1 LSSNDETAQA
11 PVASPVDAAPAEG
24 EEVRMSFLEHLSE
37 LRSRLRNGAIVFL
50 VAVFV
55 SFYFVKKY
63 FVFLTRPARMA
74 WEISLAGKPA
84 VFHFAS
90 PTEPFWVYTKIAII
104 GALLF
109 ASPIIFW
116 ELWKFV
122 APGLYKKERRM
133 VMAITGA
140 TAGCFLGGAV
150 FGYTVLCTPALSY
163 MFSFAEKFNGFEI
176 QPTIMMDELVG
187 FMLAMLLGT
196 GVAFELPV
204 VLAVLGW
211 IGLVSS
217 KMLWKFDKYA
227 LILSAVVGGVLTPG
241 PDVLSQV
248 LMAGPLF
255 ALYNLS
261 ILIVWLIERG
271 RKRAM
276 DDLDKGDSGDSNGS
290 SKSLVRSP

>member
-1 LSSNDETAQA
+1 MDET
-11 PVASPVDAAPAEG
+11 
-24 EEVRMSFLEHLSE
+24 RMSFLEHLSE
-37 LRSRLRNGAIVFL
+37 LRLRLRNGAIVFML
-50 VAVFV
+50 AVFG
-55 SFYFVKKY
+55 SFYFVKTY
-63 FVFLTRPARMA
+63 FVYLTRPARRA
-74 WEISLAGKPA
+74 WEIALAGKPA

-104 GALLF
+104 GALII
-109 ASPIIFW
+109 ASPVVLW
-116 ELWKFV
+116 ELWKFI
-122 APGLYKKERRM
+122 APGLYRKERRM

-140 TAGCFLGGAV
+140 TAGCFIGGSI
-150 FGYTVLCTPALSY
+150 FGYAVLCTPALSY
-163 MFSFAEKFNGFEI
+163 MFSFAEHFNGFEI

-211 IGLVSS
+211 TGLVSA
-217 KMLWKFDKYA
+217 KQLWKFDKYA

-261 ILIVWLIERG
+261 ILIVWLIERA
-271 RKRAM
+271 RKKAL
-276 DDLDKGDSGDSNGS
+276 DDLEKGDSNEPPT
-290 SKSLVRSP
+290 SLVPTGNS